1 MTKNW
6 MFLNIKKYS
15 LYYFTNKE
23 FLKSLDF
30 ENFNISTN
38 NIISVELPMYC
49 WMFERDW
56 VSCYLIGFL
65 SVYEFW
71 HVLDAGDEENANEIR
86 TKNEKGNMRAG
97 VNQHLWP
104 VHHPLDA
111 CPNSVVDE
119 LQLS

>member
-1 MTKNW
+1 
-6 MFLNIKKYS
+6 
-15 LYYFTNKE
+15 
-23 FLKSLDF
+23 
-30 ENFNISTN
+30 
-38 NIISVELPMYC
+38 MYC

-86 TKNEKGNMRAG
+86 TKNEKGNMGAG

-119 LQLS
+119 LQLSYKIWFHIGNPFGKKQGWYPPG